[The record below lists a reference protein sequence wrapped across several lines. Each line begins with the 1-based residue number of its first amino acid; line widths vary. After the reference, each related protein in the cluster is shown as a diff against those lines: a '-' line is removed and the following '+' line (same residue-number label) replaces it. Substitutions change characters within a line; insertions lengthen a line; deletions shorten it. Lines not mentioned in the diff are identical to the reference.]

1 MYGSLIM
8 KQTLQ
13 GKESIGK
20 IFAGNKNFLQS
31 DSFLFSSIAEL
42 KKNKTRLLWK
52 GLYNKIFPNVIR
64 YERMKISL
72 IFKLNDTILS
82 CLFHIIETVIFLSS
96 IQVSYL
102 TDHQIQML
110 KKNAKGFPI
119 YSFLVA
125 MYLSLDIL
133 TLTFCPFTPNMEKSK
148 VSFTHIGQVIFSL
161 QHKNKQ

>member
-8 KQTLQ
+8 IQTFQ
-13 GKESIGK
+13 GKGSIGK

-42 KKNKTRLLWK
+42 KKNKTRLFWK

-64 YERMKISL
+64 YERMKSSL

-82 CLFHIIETVIFLSS
+82 GLFHIIETVILSS
-96 IQVSYL
+96 IQVSYR
-102 TDHQIQML
+102 TDSQIQVL
-110 KKNAKGFPI
+110 KKRLAI

-125 MYLSLDIL
+125 MYLFLDRL
-133 TLTFCPFTPNMEKSK
+133 TLTSCPFAPNMGKYK
-148 VSFTHIGQVIFSL
+148 GPFTHIAQVIFAL
-161 QHKNKQ
+161 QHKN

>member
-102 TDHQIQML
+102 TDNQIQVL
-110 KKNAKGFPI
+110 KKRFAI

-125 MYLSLDIL
+125 MYLFLDRLAL
-133 TLTFCPFTPNMEKSK
+133 TSCPFAPNMEKSK
-148 VSFTHIGQVIFSL
+148 GPFTHIGQVIFAL
-161 QHKNKQ
+161 QHKN